1 MNVALHWKE
10 QRNRPASIGDE
21 GARSHGVNYR
31 VSADPL
37 LLPQSARYSATADQ
51 LNLGAF
57 NLSAPGRD
65 AAHDACQKHANRIG
79 EYLDGAG
86 PSPKAANDPTLT
98 AKLKRLR
105 ATHAALSLVRNGMSR
120 MTGQRQLQGLLVWQV

>member
-1 MNVALHWKE
+1 MNVVLQWKE
-10 QRNRPASIGDE
+10 QRNRPTSIGDE

-31 VSADPL
+31 VCADALLFPL
-37 LLPQSARYSATADQ
+37 PARYSATADQ

-57 NLSAPGRD
+57 NLSASGQD

-86 PSPKAANDPTLT
+86 PCRKTANDPALT
-98 AKLKRLR
+98 EQRLR
-105 ATHAALSLVRNGMSR
+105 TTHAALSLVRSGMSR
-120 MTGQRQLQGLLVWQV
+120 MTGQRQLQVLLVWQV

>member
-1 MNVALHWKE
+1 MNVALDWKE

-57 NLSAPGRD
+57 KLSASGRD

-86 PSPKAANDPTLT
+86 PCRKAANEPTMT
-98 AKLKRLR
+98 EKRLR
-105 ATHAALSLVRNGMSR
+105 ATHAALALVRSGMSR
-120 MTGQRQLQGLLVWQV
+120 MTGQRQLRVLLVWQVRQ